1 MMRGV
6 LHHPRRLRS
15 GHGARVIRSTRYEAV
30 AAGTVIDDAY
40 TIELSHGARIEPLVR
55 DADGAALGGLL
66 AQAIAQEGVRL

>member
-1 MMRGV
+1 VRA
-6 LHHPRRLRS
+6 LTPAERR
-15 GHGARVIRSTRYEAV
+15 A
-30 AAGTVIDDAY
+30 VIDDAY